1 MHQLGA
7 IIAII
12 VLGIGGLVLG
22 AFAVMMIIGAIVPKR
37 SDVSSWPTA
46 QEATFSPFNQK
57 NVSNQGTAWTI
68 SLITAVAVFFVVVGV
83 YFGVKPE
90 IRDVSKTM
98 NMSNL
103 TKKSGEAAPAP
114 KAEEAPKAEAP
125 KAEEPKADEPKSDEP
140 TSDE

>member
-22 AFAVMMIIGAIVPKR
+22 AFAVMMIIGAIIPHR
-37 SDVSSWPTA
+37 SEVSSWPSA
-46 QEATFSPFNQK
+46 QEATFMPFNQR
-57 NVSNQGTAWTI
+57 NSSNQGMAWMV

-83 YFGVKPE
+83 YFGVSPE
-90 IRDVSKTM
+90 MHDVSKTM

-103 TKKSGEAAPAP
+103 TKKSATEAPAPPP

-125 KAEEPKADEPKSDEP
+125 KTQEPQAEEPKTDE
-140 TSDE
+140 